1 MTSKID
7 IPAIL
12 AEGGEPALAL
22 LQFCIR
28 SGQREPLFYALV
40 KEYQQRN
47 NHLTALTLFDLFC
60 APNAPAR
67 LAVSHVLPP
76 QDLRFSATIPML
88 RQQHAQMQA
97 PQPPDEDKRL
107 YIAQPPRTLFD
118 AVVQACQTTFDDV
131 ARQFDPQK
139 KVNECLPGG
148 SMNTSQRNFVTQVWV
163 PRVRPQLVAAGF
175 WRMGSLE

>member
-1 MTSKID
+1 MTNPID

-12 AEGGEPALAL
+12 AEGGETALAL

-28 SGQREPLFYALV
+28 SGQREPLFYALI
-40 KEYQQRN
+40 KDYQQRT

-67 LAVSHVLPP
+67 LSVSHVLPP
-76 QDLRFSATIPML
+76 QDLRFPASISML
-88 RQQHAQMQA
+88 RQQYAQMQA
-97 PQPPDEDKRL
+97 PQPPDEEKRL
-107 YIAQPPRTLFD
+107 YIASPPRSLFD
-118 AVVQACQTTFDDV
+118 AVAQACQLRFDEV
-131 ARQFDPQK
+131 ASQFDPQK

-148 SMNTSQRNFVTQVWV
+148 AMSMSQRNFVTQIWV